1 MIAADAFEAWR
12 IGSIKK
18 PELHRYSEK
27 CVRGSGATDNSG
39 WLLPIRYRSPFN
51 VTPVSGL
58 SSDE

>member
-27 CVRGSGATDNSG
+27 CVRGSGATDNSEQ
-39 WLLPIRYRSPFN
+39 RTAHAKHERVVRSME
-51 VTPVSGL
+51 
-58 SSDE
+58 SDRTL